1 MSPKILVGYIT
12 RAGYTRTV
20 AEAIARRLHEHDL
33 ETDVVDLELSLR
45 QPRKYHAVILGS
57 AVRFGHHPTAMHEF
71 ITMNRAALMDRPTAF
86 FSVERKPATDEAMQ
100 ALFRQTEWQPLRTL
114 AVRGVQGALLRRTV
128 AWVQDRLD
136 ATSVTHVAAPTE
148 WARIDAFAD
157 EVAELV
163 RARTERQR
171 PLDRA
176 MQSP

>member
-1 MSPKILVGYIT
+1 MSQKILVGYIT

-20 AEAIARRLHEHDL
+20 AEAIARRLHERGF
-33 ETDVVDLELSLR
+33 ETDVVDLEISIR
-45 QPRKYHAVILGS
+45 HPRKYHAVILGS
-57 AVRFGHHPTAMHEF
+57 AVRFGHHPTAMQEF
-71 ITMNRAALMDRPTAF
+71 IARNRRALTDRPTAF

-100 ALFRQTEWQPLRTL
+100 ALFRETEWQPQRTL
-114 AVRGVQGALLRRTV
+114 AVLGVQGELFRRTV

-136 ATSVTHVAAPTE
+136 ATSVTHVAAPTD

-163 RARTERQR
+163 RPERQQ